1 MNPSRDWS
9 RAWPMLVLLAAQLSH
24 SGLLGET
31 AATRRVRVPDLL
43 QGENP
48 LYELTPRAIPE
59 PGEAF
64 RDAKFRLSNSM
75 RVTRQPGLR
84 HEMARFEPVQPRSV
98 YDRPGLGHPAGE
110 SQILPHAVP
119 YPTTHQPIWSRLLDL
134 EEPRRGSART

>member
-59 PGEAF
+59 PGKPF
-64 RDAKFRLSNSM
+64 QDACFGTRLM
-75 RVTRQPGLR
+75 RVT
-84 HEMARFEPVQPRSV
+84 
-98 YDRPGLGHPAGE
+98 
-110 SQILPHAVP
+110 
-119 YPTTHQPIWSRLLDL
+119 
-134 EEPRRGSART
+134 GSPDCGTNTLVSIPSIGINR